1 MQSLVK
7 NMSRIGKKPIIINQE
22 TSVKVTSDKVVVTGP
37 KGELN
42 LDIPK
47 GVEVKS
53 ENNQIVVSAKLSN
66 MWGLVRS
73 LLNNM
78 VTGVTDGWTKTLEL
92 SGTGYRAN
100 TTGTELNLALGFS
113 HPVVVKAPEGIKFE
127 VAENKIKV
135 IGIDKGLV
143 GQVASQ
149 IRGYRPADPYKAK
162 GFKYEGEVIV
172 KKPGKSAKAGATTTK

>member
-1 MQSLVK
+1 
-7 NMSRIGKKPIIINQE
+7 MSRIGKKPIIINQE

-78 VTGVTDGWTKTLEL
+78 VT
-92 SGTGYRAN
+92 
-100 TTGTELNLALGFS
+100 
-113 HPVVVKAPEGIKFE
+113 
-127 VAENKIKV
+127 
-135 IGIDKGLV
+135 
-143 GQVASQ
+143 
-149 IRGYRPADPYKAK
+149 
-162 GFKYEGEVIV
+162 
-172 KKPGKSAKAGATTTK
+172 

>member
-1 MQSLVK
+1 
-7 NMSRIGKKPIIINQE
+7 MSRIGKKPINIQD
-22 TSVKVTSDKVVVTGP
+22 TVKVTVIGDRIQISGP

-42 LDIPK
+42 LDIPH
-47 GVEVKS
+47 GVEVKV
-53 ENNQIVVSAKLSN
+53 ENNQILVTAKLSN

-78 VTGVTDGWTKTLEL
+78 VIGVTDGWTKTLEL

-113 HPVVVKAPEGIKFE
+113 HPIVVKAPEGIKFE
-127 VAENKIKV
+127 VIENKIKV
-135 IGIDKGLV
+135 MGTDKGLV
-143 GQVASQ
+143 GQIAAQ
-149 IRGYRPADPYKAK
+149 IRSYRPADPYKAK